1 MEKIHPRAIPLQRKS
16 NYKLLYSKSTAVCW
30 SLPSGCASEP
40 TQNSLHS
47 SDLPCSAQVLQGTVS
62 TKIKFS
68 QALKSTLI
76 VLRNQLAY
84 HLWHNFPSI
93 KLCCDLFFPGLCLSF
108 YYLHADF
115 AFCVSQ
121 TDMAVCAAVY
131 GLCLVNLWAQGPGKW
146 ENSGILWET
155 WRCLLLPGKDETRRA
170 MPAWPKN
177 ALANSNEHDQVAST
191 QGA

>member
-1 MEKIHPRAIPLQRKS
+1 MEKIHPRAIPLKRKS
-16 NYKLLYSKSTAVCW
+16 HYKLYSKSTAVCW
-30 SLPSGCASEP
+30 SLPSGCASEL

-93 KLCCDLFFPGLCLSF
+93 KLCCDLFFLASASLFIISMQTLLFVCPKQTWQSVQRSMV
-108 YYLHADF
+108 F
-115 AFCVSQ
+115 A
-121 TDMAVCAAVY
+121 
-131 GLCLVNLWAQGPGKW
+131 LWTSGHKVQDNEKTQESSEKLEGACYCQARMRLGEPCQHGPKM
-146 ENSGILWET
+146 L
-155 WRCLLLPGKDETRRA
+155 
-170 MPAWPKN
+170 
-177 ALANSNEHDQVAST
+177 
-191 QGA
+191 